1 MNVTIESMQTELK
14 GVSDTLLILAERM
27 IAGQSVDTASLIML
41 SVKQARILNNLLFYL
56 LERA

>member
-14 GVSDTLLILAERM
+14 GVYDTLLILAERM